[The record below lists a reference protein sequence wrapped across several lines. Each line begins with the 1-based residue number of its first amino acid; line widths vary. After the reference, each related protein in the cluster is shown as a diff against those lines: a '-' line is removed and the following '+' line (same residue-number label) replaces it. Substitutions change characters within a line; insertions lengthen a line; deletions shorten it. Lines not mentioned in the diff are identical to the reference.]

1 MKRNLI
7 LAGVLVLI
15 IGQLAYT
22 KTDPNIERLVKVA
35 KQKQKESEEAAKR
48 QEIIDTLSEEPETDA
63 TEINSNDKAAELRK
77 SEQEAKRAREAEERK
92 AAADAKKAELEAK
105 KAKQAEKRKKESEAK
120 IMKEKY
126 KNMSESEK
134 MDAEIQRIK
143 KRVEEINASIEEYKL
158 KDQMLEKMYNKLV
171 EIESRT
177 K

>member
-1 MKRNLI
+1 
-7 LAGVLVLI
+7 
-15 IGQLAYT
+15 
-22 KTDPNIERLVKVA
+22 
-35 KQKQKESEEAAKR
+35 
-48 QEIIDTLSEEPETDA
+48 
-63 TEINSNDKAAELRK
+63 
-77 SEQEAKRAREAEERK
+77 
-92 AAADAKKAELEAK
+92 
-105 KAKQAEKRKKESEAK
+105 
-120 IMKEKY
+120 MKEKY